1 MKRDRYEL
9 KIAAVWIIIFIWIGS
24 GLQAQDGQW
33 RGANRDGKYPDTGL
47 LKSWPEGGPELI
59 LRKEGLA
66 NGYSSPVVVDE
77 MIYISGR
84 RDNLDVL
91 TKLDMKGNVLWE
103 KVYGTAWDQSYR
115 ETRST
120 PTIEN
125 GRIYI
130 MGGLGTVV
138 CMDCESGEIIWQQNT
153 HQEFEGEFHR
163 WGMTESLLVTEK
175 AVISS
180 PTGDQTAV
188 VALDKMDGSLLW
200 ESEPQGGVRSY
211 VSPLLVE
218 HNGTPL
224 LLITT
229 SKDFL
234 AVDPETGEIY
244 WTQDLATEY
253 GFGGRRNNTNTP
265 LFYNGEIFTTSGY
278 DAQGVMLKLSEDGK
292 SAEVKWHNGALDVH
306 HGGVVLLDGY
316 LYGANWINNGN
327 GNWVCQEWDSGKVMW
342 EEKWHNKGSII
353 YADGLCYI
361 FEEKQGHIGL
371 MEPSAEA
378 FKLISSFRLE
388 SRSGPYWAHMAIFN
402 KKLFVRHGEV
412 LFVYDIAEQ

>member
-1 MKRDRYEL
+1 MKLDRNGL
-9 KIAAVWIIIFIWIGS
+9 KITAVWILIFIGTGS
-24 GLQAQDGQW
+24 GLQGQDGQW
-33 RGANRDGKYPDTGL
+33 RGPNRDGKYPDTGL

-59 LRKEGLA
+59 LRKEGLG
-66 NGYSSPVVVDE
+66 NGYSSPLVVDE

-84 RDNLDVL
+84 RESLDVL
-91 TKLDMKGNVLWE
+91 TKLDMEGNILWE
-103 KVYGTAWDQSYR
+103 TTYGKAWDKSFP

-120 PTIEN
+120 PTIED

-138 CMDCESGEIIWQQNT
+138 CMDAESGKIIWQKNT
-153 HQEFEGEFHR
+153 HQEFEGEFHN
-163 WGMTESLLVTEK
+163 WGMTESLLVTDK

-180 PTGDQTAV
+180 PTGEKTVV
-188 VALDKMDGSLLW
+188 VALDKNDGSILW
-200 ESEPQGGVRSY
+200 ESEPQGGVRCY
-211 VSPLLVE
+211 VSPMMIE
-218 HNGTPL
+218 HNGRRL
-224 LLITT
+224 ILITT
-229 SKDFL
+229 SEDFM

-244 WTQDLATEY
+244 WNKDLATEY
-253 GFGGRRNNTNTP
+253 GFDGRRNNTNTP
-265 LFYNGEIFTTSGY
+265 LYYKGEIFTTSGY
-278 DAQGVMLKLSEDGK
+278 NAQGVMLKLSEDGK

-316 LYGANWINNGN
+316 LYGANWISNGS
-327 GNWVCQEWDSGKVMW
+327 GNWVCQEWETGKVMW
-342 EEKWHNKGSII
+342 EETWHNKGSII

-371 MEPSAEA
+371 LEPSSEA

-412 LFVYDIAEQ
+412 LFVYDIAE